1 MIYRING
8 FLLAEKLD
16 CAVRGEDNVS
26 LSHQE
31 QDALRLF
38 LASEDGFVD
47 TQKLEA
53 EVWGEKVVTDNSL
66 RKLISSLRLKF
77 DDKDS
82 FKNVRG
88 KGYQLTFE
96 VVERPT
102 VENTYHRFPKFSF
115 IVLVAAC
122 LIILLVIF
130 RSLSSIDKIK
140 PLPKISTQNVFE
152 SSDYI
157 LDYAI
162 FDNALYVTA
171 RNSNTSKLYK
181 TLNRQNTVLMSA
193 NYSGAYRGIEIH
205 KSGRTILH
213 VIEDGKC
220 KIKVFER
227 PVEELIDEIPCNRQN
242 AFPSFDWIDESK
254 FYITFNVNPSSSI
267 KPYIYDLKTKQL
279 EEVKKINFDSEN
291 GKKFIDSFIK
301 AHGKGMFSLRQNN
314 LDQMSLIYFEG
325 DKRRTLYQYRA
336 KPYSIA
342 VSETNLYIVGNNN
355 ELLKINLTDDI
366 YSQNLDFSL
375 LLAPQ
380 TTKID
385 DPQILQDELYFSL
398 GNTSKEVI
406 YSTSGNFTY
415 SLENGIRD
423 FTYTDK
429 VLSILALTNSGYVVE
444 QLKSG
449 TVVNTVYLDTK
460 LSFRHIAFHQGEL
473 YLAGA
478 SGIYKLVGDQPIL
491 ISELQTSELVS
502 NGQCMIAHGENSIF
516 IFLKQDGSFQ
526 KIAAQSE
533 RPFSSLKG
541 CLFVDNLSGNI
552 VNEKGEKI
560 AEPTMNKLLFEH
572 QGRITHW
579 HSVGDKTHIVDIQ
592 TGSIIA
598 KTDSR
603 VLHKKVVSY
612 EDDILYLSQADIH
625 TSIVKVRFH

>member
-16 CAVRGEDNVS
+16 CAVRGEDSVS

-31 QDALRLF
+31 QDALKLF

-53 EVWGEKVVTDNSL
+53 EVWGERVVTDNSL

-96 VVERPT
+96 VVERPS

-122 LIILLVIF
+122 IIILLALF
-130 RSLSSIDKIK
+130 RSLFSIDKIK
-140 PLPKISTQNVFE
+140 PLPKFTTQNVFE

-171 RNSNTSKLYK
+171 RDSNTSKLYK

-205 KSGRTILH
+205 KSGRTVLH

-267 KPYIYDLKTKQL
+267 KPYIYDLETKLL

-355 ELLKINLTDDI
+355 ELLNINLTDDI

-385 DPQILQDELYFSL
+385 DPKILQDELYFSL

-429 VLSILALTNSGYVVE
+429 VLSVLALTNSGYVIE

-449 TVVNTVYLDTK
+449 TVVNSVYLDTK

-516 IFLKQDGSFQ
+516 MFLKQDGSFQ

-533 RPFSSLKG
+533 RPFPSVRG

-592 TGSIIA
+592 TGAIIA